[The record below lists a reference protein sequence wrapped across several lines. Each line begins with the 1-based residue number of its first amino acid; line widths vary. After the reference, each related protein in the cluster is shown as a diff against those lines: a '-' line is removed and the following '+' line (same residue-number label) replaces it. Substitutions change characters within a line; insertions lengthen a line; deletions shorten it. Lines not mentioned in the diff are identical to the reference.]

1 MTWILRARCEA
12 RGCNC
17 STAVD
22 EATCT
27 IRTTCLSCRW
37 SRKAAFA
44 TGRIASRR
52 RGSPIPS
59 PCELTIRLLRCA
71 VREPSWRTT
80 TGYPPSSPARTRY
93 ACRHRKLPHVTHR
106 VLRPVHEAA
115 DDGRRELRPPHPPKI
130 ARERRENSSP
140 PSRQFPSCIAP
151 LGGGGVCGNAV
162 RQRVQITIAPHPA
175 YPP

>member
-93 ACRHRKLPHVTHR
+93 ACRHRKLPHMTHR

-115 DDGRRELRPPHPPKI
+115 DDGRRELRPTHAPKI
-130 ARERRENSSP
+130 AERRDVDRAELGHGGLDP
-140 PSRQFPSCIAP
+140 CVQRIEYGRDV
-151 LGGGGVCGNAV
+151 GGGEWLAFRAKG
-162 RQRVQITIAPHPA
+162 RE
-175 YPP
+175 